1 MKRLALIA
9 ALSLAGCGSPL
20 HMQYDHGR
28 ASNAAFNAQ
37 ADRTRPT
44 VASAAYPLTGTE
56 ALEIRARVFEQSTDT
71 ETGKAEYVQVIGVE

>member
-9 ALSLAGCGSPL
+9 AVSLTGCGSPL
-20 HMQYDHGR
+20 HMQHDHGR
-28 ASNAAFNAQ
+28 ASDAAFNAQ

-44 VASAAYPLTGTE
+44 VANAGYSLTGTE
-56 ALEIRARVFEQSTDT
+56 ALEMRARVFEKSTDT